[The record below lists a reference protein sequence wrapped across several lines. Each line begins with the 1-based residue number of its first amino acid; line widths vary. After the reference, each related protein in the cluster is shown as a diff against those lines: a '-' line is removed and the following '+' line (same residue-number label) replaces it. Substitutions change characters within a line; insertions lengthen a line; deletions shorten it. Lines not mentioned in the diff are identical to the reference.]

1 MKNRYKIYS
10 FLVFI
15 YLSTFSI
22 LAANEFTF
30 NTSEIEIIDNGNIIE
45 AKDGE
50 AISLDGNIKIL
61 AEKFKYDKLNSIL
74 NASSNV
80 TVILLPQNIK
90 IKAKN
95 IKYNENTLT
104 FHATGNVSLKDLT
117 NNFLIESQSIYFD
130 NQNQNI
136 QSNMETIIKDNLGN
150 SFLTKSFLFN

>member
-45 AKDGE
+45 AK
-50 AISLDGNIKIL
+50 ASYISLDGNIKIL

-74 NASSNV
+74 NA
-80 TVILLPQNIK
+80 T
-90 IKAKN
+90 
-95 IKYNENTLT
+95 
-104 FHATGNVSLKDLT
+104 
-117 NNFLIESQSIYFD
+117 
-130 NQNQNI
+130 
-136 QSNMETIIKDNLGN
+136 
-150 SFLTKSFLFN
+150 